1 MRFARTLKPEA
12 CCSVDPTRPRIN
24 YVELSRVDMHPAGEQ
39 FYLVATDGHSLSR
52 LAVEDASADVP
63 GPIQAEAFA
72 LARKAARKLK
82 LPDVTMTCT
91 ATEII
96 LPDGMRLP
104 RVVCDVDFPDYAR
117 VIPTRGGADGD
128 RVVRFGIN
136 PALLAGVTEA
146 MAGTSDTIVEV
157 EVNLGTEASQSTWPM
172 TEVMQPFRVRKDD
185 NISVVM
191 PARV

>member
-12 CCSVDPTRPRIN
+12 CCSVDPTRSRLAH
-24 YVELSRVDMHPAGEQ
+24 VELTRDVKLPQS
-39 FYLVATDGHSLSR
+39 YLVATDGHSLSR

-82 LPDVTMTCT
+82 LADVTMTCT
-91 ATEII
+91 KEEII

-104 RVVCDVDFPDYAR
+104 RVKVDIDFPDYAR
-117 VIPTRGGADGD
+117 VVPPRGGME
-128 RVVRFGIN
+128 RERIVRFGIN

-146 MAGTSDTIVEV
+146 MTGTADSIVEV
-157 EVNLGTEASQSTWPM
+157 EVNIGTVEQHPQWPVA
-172 TEVMQPFRVRKDD
+172 EVMTPFRVRHGDD
-185 NISVVM
+185 IAVVM

>member
-1 MRFARTLKPEA
+1 MRFSKSLKPEA
-12 CCSVDPTRPRIN
+12 CCSVDPIRSRLTH
-24 YVELSRVDMHPAGEQ
+24 VELTRDVKLPQS
-39 FYLVATDGHSLSR
+39 YLVATDGHSLSR
-52 LAVEDASADVP
+52 LAVEDAGSDVP

-82 LPDVTMTCT
+82 LHDVTMTCT

-104 RVVCDVDFPDYAR
+104 RVVVDSPFPDYAR
-117 VIPTRGGADGD
+117 VVPPRGGLQGE
-128 RVVRFGIN
+128 RVVRFSIN

-146 MAGTSDTIVEV
+146 MTGSSDAIVEV
-157 EVNLGTEASQSTWPM
+157 EVNIGTEDSQQSWPFEAV
-172 TEVMQPFRVRKDD
+172 TNPFRVRHGDD
-185 NISVVM
+185 IAVVM